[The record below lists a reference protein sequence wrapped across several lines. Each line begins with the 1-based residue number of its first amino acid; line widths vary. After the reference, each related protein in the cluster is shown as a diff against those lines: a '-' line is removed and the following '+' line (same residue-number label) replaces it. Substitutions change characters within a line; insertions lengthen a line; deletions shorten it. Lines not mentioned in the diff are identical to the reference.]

1 MPDAPYSRRRRILS
15 PDATDRRT
23 DGLLRG
29 GSGFTLL
36 LPLILIVGMIWFMS
50 RTQRKQRQRQAET
63 VASLAPGTKVVT
75 TSGLVG
81 IVEETDDEYVTLEIS
96 DGVLVQVVKAA
107 IGRVIP
113 DEVAHEETPDEPEV
127 EEKDEADEPVAEEEP
142 AKDPVDVPDAVATS
156 PATRPMARCRTR
168 RSCRRRTPRTDLP
181 VLAACGAPPGVHQ
194 TMRRAQKHKG

>member
-1 MPDAPYSRRRRILS
+1 MQLIAVPMASS
-15 PDATDRRT
+15 
-23 DGLLRG
+23 GG

-50 RTQRKQRQRQAET
+50 RTQRKQRQRQADT
-63 VASLAPGTKVVT
+63 VASLTPGTKVIT

-113 DEVAHEETPDEPEV
+113 EEAAHEETADEPEV
-127 EEKDEADEPVAEEEP
+127 EDNADADEPVAEEEP
-142 AKDPVDVPDAVATS
+142 AKDPVDVPDAGRDKAGDKADGKVQDA
-156 PATRPMARCRTR
+156 PK
-168 RSCRRRTPRTDLP
+168 LP
-181 VLAACGAPPGVHQ
+181 PTH
-194 TMRRAQKHKG
+194 TEN